1 MPVAIT
7 SYIRSGLSTLKQLL
21 IPSSLE
27 KSGLSCSM
35 AFSTYGTVF
44 GMAMPIIMFP
54 SLVVNAFS
62 GLLVPEFSRYRAKHD
77 QKRILEVIKIV
88 FTFTIFIS
96 LILTFIFFVFAD
108 NLSLSFY
115 HNLECSSYVKAFS
128 FLVVFMYLDIVAD
141 SILKGL
147 DAQVSVMVI
156 NILDL
161 ILTVTL
167 TYFLVPRFGVIG
179 LVISVFASEIFN
191 FTLSVA
197 KLYRIAHKEDIY
209 V

>member
-108 NLSLSFY
+108 NISLSFY
-115 HNLECSSYVKAFS
+115 HSLVKAFS
-128 FLVVFMYLDIVAD
+128 FLVIFMYLDIVAD

-167 TYFLVPRFGVIG
+167 TYFLVPHFGVIG

-197 KLYRIAHKEDIY
+197 KLYRITHKEDIY